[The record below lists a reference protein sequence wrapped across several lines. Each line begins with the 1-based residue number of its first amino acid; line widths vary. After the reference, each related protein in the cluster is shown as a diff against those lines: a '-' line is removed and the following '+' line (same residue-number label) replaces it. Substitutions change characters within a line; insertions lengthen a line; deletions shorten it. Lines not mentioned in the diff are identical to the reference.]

1 MNQKG
6 FIPIIFIIIGAV
18 VFASAT
24 FGVVKYKDEITAN
37 VSKVFKGSKV
47 ETPNIDSAGKVVEE
61 PAIEKEPI
69 IEEPEKDDT
78 QQLQGQLRIAEQ
90 KRLEAEKQLEEERAK
105 QEAEKLKVEQEA
117 RKIIEEQKRQEELL
131 RQQEI
136 TRQQELE
143 KQKKEIPG
151 IENLIK
157 QDWYKDEY
165 ECRNDLRNN
174 VFREELS
181 LGVSELTNLTNQVI
195 ENQCEEFDQSREYLF
210 SKLKALKK
218 INDLDFFNQ
227 EVEKFLAELKKQQ
240 KEMEQVMESG
250 IKKISEE
257 YDHLIQQAE
266 QELRESDEAI
276 RKQEQKRS
284 LRDQKLQELEEINQ
298 QILDTTAQRET
309 EIEIVKD
316 ERISMARMNRKID
329 NINEKYRPILRNLYL
344 QRQQII
350 DWLNY
355 NL

>member
-1 MNQKG
+1 
-6 FIPIIFIIIGAV
+6 
-18 VFASAT
+18 
-24 FGVVKYKDEITAN
+24 
-37 VSKVFKGSKV
+37 
-47 ETPNIDSAGKVVEE
+47 
-61 PAIEKEPI
+61 
-69 IEEPEKDDT
+69 
-78 QQLQGQLRIAEQ
+78 
-90 KRLEAEKQLEEERAK
+90 LEAEKQLEEERAK

-298 QILDTTAQRET
+298 QILDTAAQRET